1 MSLYQ
6 TAVRKPI
13 TTILIYVAVAII
25 GVFSLSRLSI
35 DLFPEM
41 GENTIMVF
49 TTYTGASASDIE
61 NNISQPLENVLNS
74 VSNLKHITST
84 SKENYSIVSLEFE
97 YGIDINEAT
106 NDVRDKLDMV
116 SSMLPDGASNPFIFK
131 FSMDDIPIVM
141 LSVQS
146 DESTNALY
154 KILDDK
160 VASPLSRIDGV
171 GTVSIAGAPQR
182 EIQIYCDPYK
192 LEAYGLTIETIASVI
207 GMENRNLPIG
217 SMDIGSE
224 TYSMRVQ
231 GEFAD
236 AAQMN
241 EVIVGSYNN
250 KNVYLRDVAV
260 VKDTIQE
267 RMQEVYNNGVR
278 GGMIIIQK
286 QSGANSVDIAQK
298 VFKSLPDIQKSLP
311 SDIKIDVIADTSE
324 SIVNTIDSLQ
334 ETIVIILVLVVLIVL
349 IFLGRWRA
357 TFIVAIVI
365 PVSLVAA
372 FIYLMAT
379 GNSLNV
385 VSLSSLSLA
394 IGMVVDD
401 AIVVLE
407 NISKHIEKGSKPKPA
422 AVFATSEVSLSIIAT
437 TLVLFAVF
445 VPLTMLGGMA
455 GVMFKQLGWIV
466 TIVMFV
472 SMVAALTL
480 TPMLSSLLLK
490 NNPNRG
496 KVFGAI
502 YVPIEKGLNALDNV
516 YARFLKWSVNHR
528 KTILFGALGIF
539 ISSLF
544 LIKVIP
550 SQFFPTQ
557 DQARLSIKVKLP
569 VGTRLETSRAF
580 GLKLT
585 EKIKKDYPEVRMCNF
600 SVGQPDEDN
609 AWGMMGDNGNH
620 VISFNIRLLKKTER
634 KRSITE
640 IADQMRSDLSKY
652 PEINTYMINA
662 GGGGMGGQSSV
673 DVEIY
678 GYDFDVSDKFAADL
692 SKELRKIKGCSEV
705 NISRNEYTPEIQI
718 DFDRQKLAENGLNI
732 TTAATFVRNRFT
744 GSLASFYREEGDE
757 YNIRVRYAPEF
768 RQSVEAIENILI
780 YNNQGIGIRVKDL
793 ATVVERLTPPSIE
806 RKDRERMIKV
816 SAIVGKDAVLSEV
829 VQETQKTLDKLDI
842 PTGMSYKIGGEWE
855 EQQESFGDIFSLM
868 ALIVVLVY
876 IVMASQFESFTYP
889 FVIMFSIPFAMTGV
903 FIGLAITSTP
913 LDLMGLIGA
922 MMLIGIVVKN
932 GIVLIDYTIL
942 CRERGMSV
950 KEAVIA
956 AGRSRLRPILMTT
969 LTTVLG
975 MIPLALGRGEGA
987 EMWNSLGMTV
997 AWGLSVS
1004 TLITLVLIPII
1015 YSLFADYGQRRKDK
1029 KLARK
1034 KQLAI

>member
-1 MSLYQ
+1 
-6 TAVRKPI
+6 
-13 TTILIYVAVAII
+13 
-25 GVFSLSRLSI
+25 
-35 DLFPEM
+35 
-41 GENTIMVF
+41 
-49 TTYTGASASDIE
+49 
-61 NNISQPLENVLNS
+61 
-74 VSNLKHITST
+74 
-84 SKENYSIVSLEFE
+84 
-97 YGIDINEAT
+97 
-106 NDVRDKLDMV
+106 
-116 SSMLPDGASNPFIFK
+116 
-131 FSMDDIPIVM
+131 MDDIPIVM

-217 SMDIGSE
+217 SIDIGSE

-231 GEFAD
+231 GEFSD
-236 AAQMN
+236 ATQMN
-241 EVIVGSYNN
+241 EVIVGSYNH
-250 KNVYLRDVAV
+250 KNIYLRDVAV

-365 PVSLVAA
+365 PVSLVAS

-422 AVFATSEVSLSIIAT
+422 AIFATSEVSLSIIAT
-437 TLVLFAVF
+437 TLVLYAVF

-466 TIVMFV
+466 TIVMTI
-472 SMVAALTL
+472 SMIAALTL

-490 NNPNRG
+490 NNPSRG
-496 KVFGAI
+496 KVFGTL
-502 YVPIEKGLNALDNV
+502 YVPIEKGLTSLDNV
-516 YARFLKWSVNHR
+516 YSRFLKWAVYHR
-528 KTILFGALGIF
+528 KTIIFGAIGIF
-539 ISSLF
+539 ASSLV

-580 GLKLT
+580 GLELT
-585 EKIKKDYPEVRMCNF
+585 ERIKEDYPEVRMCNF
-600 SVGQPDEDN
+600 SVGQPGEDN

-620 VISFNIRLLKKTER
+620 IISFNIRLLKKTER

-652 PEINTYMINA
+652 TEINTYMISL

-673 DVEIY
+673 DIEIY
-678 GYDFDVSDKFAADL
+678 GYDFDISDKFAADL
-692 SKELRKIKGCSEV
+692 SKELRNIKGSSEV

-744 GSLASFYREEGDE
+744 GSLASFYREEGEE

-768 RQSVEAIENILI
+768 RQSVEAVENILI

-793 ATVVERLTPPSIE
+793 ANVVERLTPPSIE

-816 SAIVGKDAVLSEV
+816 SAIVGKDAVLSQV
-829 VQETQKTLDKLDI
+829 VEETQKTLDKMDI

-903 FIGLAITSTP
+903 LIGLAITSTP

-942 CRERGMSV
+942 CRERGLSV
-950 KEAVIA
+950 KEAVVV

-1004 TLITLVLIPII
+1004 TLVTLVLIPII
-1015 YSLFADYGQRRKDK
+1015 YSLFADYGQKRKDK
-1029 KLARK
+1029 KLAK
-1034 KQLAI
+1034 KNQLAV